1 MKRQLIILLL
11 AALSPAI
18 YANAYTINT
27 QTILQNISSRS
38 LNHFKGRVQDSEGN
52 GIEFATVALV
62 DTSGVVIAG
71 TAAGE
76 DGFFTLNTT
85 VRLDSPETAELVC
98 SFVGYRE
105 FRSNLSACIE
115 NEAEDTVALKTIV
128 LEEDTAVLATA
139 VVTGKRELL
148 EQHFDKIVM
157 NVSELAVAQTG
168 DALDVLRNSPGVTID
183 KDGNVKL
190 NGQTVAV
197 WIDGRP
203 SNLSGKDL
211 ENFLKGSPGN
221 SIDKVELM
229 VSPSA
234 KYDAEGSGGIINL
247 KTRKGF
253 MKGFSGSI
261 NASGAYEFLYRKPHF
276 RQGGEANLGANLIYK
291 TDKTYT
297 LFSYT
302 PYYTDNR
309 SITDEYKWYGS
320 DYSLCQNSFTDIHSQ
335 RQSHDVKLQNDW
347 HINGKDIFGVVAN
360 FRYNG
365 ENQDIPG
372 SNTINDY
379 INWGTESQKLYS
391 SMRSGTNTIDNNNFF
406 YTNLN
411 WTHTFDEARQAELT
425 LNLDYSRNCSGQ
437 DNTQKNLWDIIPADI
452 VSDKY
457 KDYGFFE
464 NTDRT
469 LNLIS
474 LKSDYSTVFW
484 KQTGRIEAGFKFAAS
499 LTDNEFERYNFE
511 DTANWTLADNPSEIN
526 NFKYREYIGALYCN
540 IAKQFGTKFNA
551 QIGVRGEVTATQGL
565 WQDSTSKDGYFNLF
579 PNATLSWMPSQKF
592 ILSANYAYRISR
604 PKYWQLNPFKSYLNA
619 TTSIQGKAD
628 LKPSLS
634 HNVSLSAVI
643 ASRISVFTGY
653 SRIKDYSD
661 MPVPVLDNETG
672 MMLMKYENSGIQQFA
687 YLGASVSELPITKWW
702 TLTANASYNF
712 LYFKPYEGMSSTV
725 SEGFTNIG
733 HSFNMYA
740 STTFYLPK
748 NYKTGLSAF
757 FVTPQLVGYY
767 KMDMMWKMDWFLS
780 KSLMDG
786 KLNLNLYVNDI
797 FNSFNT
803 NLEIIDNGRK
813 TYSLNQAISMTS
825 IKLGVSWN
833 FGQSAANRHRN
844 VGNLDEQSRL

>member
-1 MKRQLIILLL
+1 MKKQLIILAL
-11 AALSPAI
+11 AALIPVVKV
-18 YANAYTINT
+18 NAYTIDT
-27 QTILQNISSRS
+27 QSILSKTSSRN
-38 LNHFKGRVQDSEGN
+38 LNNFKGRVLDGKGN

-71 TAAGE
+71 TAAGQ
-76 DGFFTLNTT
+76 DGHYCLNTT
-85 VRLDSPETAELVC
+85 VQLENPETATLIC
-98 SFVGYRE
+98 SFVGYRD
-105 FRSNLSACIE
+105 FRTPLADHIE
-115 NEAEDTVALKTIV
+115 NEAADTVALKPIV

-229 VSPSA
+229 ISPSA

-261 NASGAYEFLYRKPHF
+261 TASGAYDFLFRKPNF

-297 LFSYT
+297 LLSYT
-302 PYYTDNR
+302 PGYTNH
-309 SITDEYKWYGS
+309 SSLTDEYKWYGS
-320 DYSLCQNSFTDIHSQ
+320 DYSLCQNSFTDINSQ
-335 RQSHDVKLQNDW
+335 DMSHDVKIQNDW
-347 HINGKDIFGVVAN
+347 HISDKDIFGVIAN
-360 FRYNG
+360 FRYND
-365 ENQDIPG
+365 QDQKVLD
-372 SNTINDY
+372 SSTIDDY
-379 INWGTESQKLYS
+379 INWGTDAQELYS
-391 SMRSGTNTIDNNNFF
+391 SMHSGTNTLNKGNFF
-406 YTNLN
+406 YANLN
-411 WTHTFDEARQAELT
+411 YSHIFDEARQAELT
-425 LNLDYSRNCSGQ
+425 LNLDYSRNYSGV
-437 DNTQKNLWDIIPADI
+437 DNTQKNIWSKIPE
-452 VSDKY
+452 VPSEKY
-457 KDYGFFE
+457 RDYGFFE

-484 KQTGRIEAGFKFAAS
+484 ENTGRIEAGFKFAAS
-499 LTDNEFERYNFE
+499 LTDNEFSRYNFE
-511 DTANWTLADNPSEIN
+511 NTENWILADTPEEIN

-540 IAKQFGTKFNA
+540 VAKQFGTKFNA

-565 WQDSTSKDGYFNLF
+565 WQSSTSKDGYFNIF
-579 PNATLSWMPSQKF
+579 PNATLSWMPSKKF

-628 LKPSLS
+628 LKPALS
-634 HNVSLSAVI
+634 HNINLSAMLF
-643 ASRISVFTGY
+643 SRGSIYAGY

-661 MPVPVLDNETG
+661 IQVPVLDNETG
-672 MMLMKYENSGIQQFA
+672 MMLMKYDNSGIQQFA
-687 YLGASVSELPITKWW
+687 YLGASVSELPLTKWW
-702 TLTANASYNF
+702 TLTANAGYNF

-725 SEGFTNIG
+725 SNDFVNIG

-767 KMDMMWKMDWFLS
+767 KVNMMWKLDWFLS
-780 KSLMDG
+780 KSLLEG

-797 FNSFNT
+797 CNSFNT
-803 NLEIIDNGRK
+803 NLDIIDNGRK
-813 TYSLNQAISMTS
+813 TYSINQAISMTS

-833 FGQSAANRHRN
+833 FGQSAAKRHRN